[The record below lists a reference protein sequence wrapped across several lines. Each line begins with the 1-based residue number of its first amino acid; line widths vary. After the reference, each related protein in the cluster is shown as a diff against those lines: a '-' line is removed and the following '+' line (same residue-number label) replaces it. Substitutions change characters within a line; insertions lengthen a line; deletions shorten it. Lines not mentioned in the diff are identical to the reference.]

1 MLAVSSHIPFL
12 VAIRC
17 LFDKWKL
24 PFYSAMDYT
33 LNKQRYQELLV
44 HLYDIGLIC
53 KITCCDQGQ
62 FQYHQNQTNFL
73 TFLYKNVS
81 FDFSNTYAGYRVSL
95 QVWNRLKKINVLRL
109 RNRAM
114 FMKKCILLKKCFSS
128 FFVNCELGMDF

>member
-33 LNKQRYQELLV
+33 LNKQWYQELLV

-95 QVWNRLKKINVLRL
+95 QVWNRLKKSMFWGSEIELCLWKNVFCSKNAFLASL
-109 RNRAM
+109 WT
-114 FMKKCILLKKCFSS
+114 
-128 FFVNCELGMDF
+128 VN